1 MITTSVL
8 SMLIPAWAAGLAA
21 KRMVGPENSA
31 ARIGAW
37 FILSASLIV
46 LPIQLAAA
54 LQLLGIIAR
63 IPLAVPAVV
72 GGALLVLFLIRDRGS
87 HTDRASTAGLGRVGS
102 QAGRGAVIQAA
113 VIVGSTYGIVALDR
127 VTGFPSSWDGVAYHL
142 PLAVRWLQEGSLALP
157 ATSDWR
163 ESLPGNAE
171 IIAMLALGTGWQ
183 ALAEMWNVVST
194 LGLCAGSY
202 LLARGM
208 GVGASGALAGG
219 VLVASLP
226 LVLFETFSAYVDLF
240 GSACLIAS
248 LGLVVASRPPA
259 TASLADS
266 RVLALSGL
274 GCGLAVGTKPTLWPY
289 AALVAVGVV
298 AALIWSKAASRRRPR
313 LSLIFLGATA
323 APCLFWFVRSLAA
336 TGNPFYP
343 LAIEVPGLLSLAGF
357 RPSEI
362 TDPDNYLNFVRSRG
376 EWLLYPWIEFKRHRS
391 RLSTGSGLGPVF
403 AAFVPIGLLYTLWS
417 VRRLDPGPPRAV
429 RLACLGGLGLGMA
442 IWWVAVQGTP
452 RFALP
457 LIVLACVLAAP
468 FLDDALRVR
477 PRVTRALLVSAA
489 LVSALLSTL
498 PTAQELPRRVRHQLW
513 ERHRFY
519 DVPRLIDQLPACS
532 IVINYNPED
541 EFWNNFALAG
551 KRLANTV
558 VPPWAARR
566 ALDHPPDSACPIY
579 LFDRE
584 PFMSGEDAAHVEA
597 KGYARIDLP
606 LETRWRVWQRTVR

>member
-1 MITTSVL
+1 MITASVL

-31 ARIGAW
+31 ARVGAW

-54 LQLLGIIAR
+54 LQLLGMMAR
-63 IPLAVPAVV
+63 IPLAAPAVV
-72 GGALLVLFLIRDRGS
+72 GGALLVLFLIWERGS
-87 HTDRASTAGLGRVGS
+87 HTDRASMAGLGRVDS
-102 QAGRGAVIQAA
+102 QAGREAVIQAA

-127 VTGFPSSWDGVAYHL
+127 VTGFPSSWDGVYYHL

-183 ALAEMWNVVST
+183 ALAEMWNVASA
-194 LGLCAGSY
+194 LALCAGSY

-219 VLVASLP
+219 VLVASVP
-226 LVLFETFSAYVDLF
+226 LVLYETFSAYVDLF

-248 LGLVVASRPPA
+248 LGLFVASHPPA
-259 TASLADS
+259 TASPVGS

-298 AALIWSKAASRRRPR
+298 ASLIWSKAASSRRPR
-313 LSLIFLGATA
+313 LFLIFLSATA

-362 TDPDNYLNFVRSRG
+362 TDPNYHLNFVRSRG
-376 EWLLYPWIEFKRHRS
+376 EWLLYPWI
-391 RLSTGSGLGPVF
+391 GVMLGPVF
-403 AAFVPIGLLYTLWS
+403 ATFVPIGLLHTLWS
-417 VRRLDPGPPRAV
+417 VRRLDRGPSRAV
-429 RLACLGGLGLGMA
+429 RLACFGGLGLGTA

-457 LIVLACVLAAP
+457 LIALTCVLAAP

-489 LVSALLSTL
+489 LVFALLSTFT
-498 PTAQELPRRVRHQLW
+498 TAQELARRVRHQLW

-541 EFWNNFALAG
+541 VFWNNFALAG

-558 VPPWAARR
+558 VPYWAARR
-566 ALDHPPDSACPIY
+566 ALDYPPDSACPIY

-584 PFMSGEDAAHVEA
+584 PFMSGEEAAHVEA

-606 LETRWRVWQRTVR
+606 LETRWRVWQQTVR